1 MGTGASVAL
10 SAEKEVEIYRVSRD
24 ISIQISGSSRQTINQ
39 AVVGAAPYMPALFA
53 SWYQKLQAEYE
64 ECHKTETEDE
74 AVLYERLR
82 KKFHELT
89 AKPGEPS
96 EAVQKLNRTASV
108 QASEDGSEG
117 GQSRTNLTRPQSS
130 NEASPSVPLCRHG
143 ALDSPSCPLFC
154 RCRGARDPSGRR
166 GALPGPG

>member
-10 SAEKEVEIYRVSRD
+10 SAEKEVEIYRVSREY
-24 ISIQISGSSRQTINQ
+24 SIQISGSSRQTINQ
-39 AVVGAAPYMPALFA
+39 AVVGAASYMPALFA

-108 QASEDGSEG
+108 QATEDGSEG
-117 GQSRTNLTRPQSS
+117 GQSHL
-130 NEASPSVPLCRHG
+130 PSVPLCRHG

-154 RCRGARDPSGRR
+154 RCRGARDPGGRR
-166 GALPGPG
+166 GALPGPW